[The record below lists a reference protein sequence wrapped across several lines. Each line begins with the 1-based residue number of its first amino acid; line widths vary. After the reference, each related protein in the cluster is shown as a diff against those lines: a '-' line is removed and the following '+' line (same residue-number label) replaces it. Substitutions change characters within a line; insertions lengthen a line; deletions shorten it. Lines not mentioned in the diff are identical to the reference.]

1 MCGIW
6 PVAGTWTGD
15 YHCDSFSDTRKIAVS
30 ALHDAA
36 LGKVS
41 IVGDRLRPVRIWL
54 YILAA
59 MVLVMVM
66 VGGMT
71 RLTGSGLSITTWR
84 PISGIIPPLTQADWE
99 AEFAGYKLIPQYEV
113 YNHWMTLEDFKGI
126 FWWEWGHR
134 FLGRIIGFAFAIP
147 FLVFLFQKR
156 LTRDM
161 ALPLAGL
168 FVLGGFQGFLGWWM
182 VSSGLSELTSVS
194 QYRLATHLTAALV
207 LLLALIAVARRMRPQ
222 PTEGV
227 ILPWNK
233 WAAAGLLLLL
243 VIQIAAGGF
252 VAGIQAGM
260 GFNTWPLMDGKFI
273 PDGLFATDPAWLS
286 FFEHHLTVQFNHRMI
301 AYLITLVAALMV
313 VFQARGNGFGG
324 VHRWLITIM
333 VLVLAQVGLGI
344 ATVLSMVQIDIAV
357 AHQGLAFIL
366 AGAIIAYLADMRK
379 TRALGAVR

>member
-1 MCGIW
+1 M
-6 PVAGTWTGD
+6 T
-15 YHCDSFSDTRKIAVS
+15 

-41 IVGDRLRPVRIWL
+41 VVGDRLRPVRIWL
-54 YILAA
+54 YVIAL
-59 MVLVMVM
+59 MVLIMVM

-71 RLTGSGLSITTWR
+71 RLTGSGLSITTWK
-84 PISGIIPPLTQADWE
+84 PVSGIIPPLTLEDWQ
-99 AEFAGYKLIPQYEV
+99 AEFDGYKLIPQYEV
-113 YNHWMTLEDFKGI
+113 YNSWMTLEDFKGI

-134 FLGRIIGFAFAIP
+134 FLGRIIAFAFAIP

-161 ALPLAGL
+161 ALPLGGL

-194 QYRLATHLTAALV
+194 QYRLAAHLTAALA

-227 ILPWNK
+227 IQPWNK
-233 WAAAGLLLLL
+233 WAAWALLLLL
-243 VIQIAAGGF
+243 VIQIAAGAF

-273 PDGLFATDPAWLS
+273 PDGLYAYEPSWLS
-286 FFEHHLTVQFNHRMI
+286 HFEHHLTVQFNHRMI
-301 AYLITLVAALMV
+301 AYLITIVAAVMV

-324 VHRWLITIM
+324 VHRWLIAIM

-344 ATVLSMVQIDIAV
+344 ATVLSMVNIDIAV

-366 AGAIIAYLADMRK
+366 AGAIVAYLADMRK
-379 TRALGAVR
+379 TRALGTV

>member
-1 MCGIW
+1 
-6 PVAGTWTGD
+6 VT
-15 YHCDSFSDTRKIAVS
+15 

-36 LGKVS
+36 IGKVS

-54 YILAA
+54 YVIAL
-59 MVLVMVM
+59 MVLIMVM

-71 RLTGSGLSITTWR
+71 RLTGSGLSITTWK
-84 PISGIIPPLTQADWE
+84 PISGIIPPLTLEDWQ
-99 AEFAGYKLIPQYEV
+99 AEFEGYKLIPQYEV

-147 FLVFLFQKR
+147 FVVFLFQKR

-161 ALPLAGL
+161 AMPLAGL

-194 QYRLATHLTAALV
+194 QYRLAIHLTAALV
-207 LLLALIAVARRMRPQ
+207 LLLALISVARRMRPQ
-222 PTEGV
+222 PAEG
-227 ILPWNK
+227 IIQPWNK
-233 WAAAGLLLLL
+233 WATAILLLLL
-243 VIQIAAGGF
+243 VIQIAAGAF
-252 VAGIQAGM
+252 VAGIHAGM

-273 PDGLFATDPAWLS
+273 PDGLYAYEPTWLS
-286 FFEHHLTVQFNHRMI
+286 HFEHHLTVQFNHRMI
-301 AYLITLVAALMV
+301 AYLITIVAAVMV
-313 VFQARGNGFGG
+313 VLQARGNGFGG
-324 VHRWLITIM
+324 VHRWLIPIM

-344 ATVLSMVQIDIAV
+344 ATVLSMVNIDIAI

-366 AGAIIAYLADMRK
+366 AATIVAYLADMRK
-379 TRALGAVR
+379 TRALGAV

>member
-1 MCGIW
+1 M
-6 PVAGTWTGD
+6 
-15 YHCDSFSDTRKIAVS
+15 
-30 ALHDAA
+30 
-36 LGKVS
+36 
-41 IVGDRLRPVRIWL
+41 RIWL

-147 FLVFLFQKR
+147 FLIFLFQKR

>member
-1 MCGIW
+1 MT
-6 PVAGTWTGD
+6 V
-15 YHCDSFSDTRKIAVS
+15 
-30 ALHDAA
+30 LHDAA
-36 LGKVS
+36 PGKVS

-54 YILAA
+54 YVVAL
-59 MVLVMVM
+59 MVLAMVM

-71 RLTGSGLSITTWR
+71 RLTGSGLSITTWK
-84 PISGIIPPLTQADWE
+84 PISGIIPPLSLEDWQ
-99 AEFAGYKLIPQYEV
+99 AEFEGYKQIPQYEV

-134 FLGRIIGFAFAIP
+134 FLGRIIGLAFAIP

-194 QYRLATHLTAALV
+194 QYRLAAHLIAALV

-227 ILPWNK
+227 IVPWNK
-233 WAAAGLLLLL
+233 WAAAFLLLLL
-243 VIQIAAGGF
+243 VIQIAAGAF

-260 GFNTWPLMDGKFI
+260 GFNTWPLMLGKII
-273 PDGLFATDPAWLS
+273 PDGLFATEPAWLS

-301 AYLITLVAALMV
+301 AYFITLVAAVMV
-313 VFQARGNGFGG
+313 FFQARGNGFGG
-324 VHRWLITIM
+324 VHRWLIVIM
-333 VLVLAQVGLGI
+333 VLVLAQVALGV
-344 ATVLSMVQIDIAV
+344 ATVLSMVNIDIAV
-357 AHQGLAFIL
+357 SHQGLAFIL
-366 AGAIIAYLADMRK
+366 AGAIMAYLVDMRK
-379 TRALGAVR
+379 TRSLGAVK